1 MIPPEPEVMKG
12 TADRL
17 ARPTDE
23 KKVQRVKEGSKQLRE
38 PFSRPLQTL
47 LGPNCRPLRLMIL
60 WDGRS

>member
-1 MIPPEPEVMKG
+1 MKG

-23 KKVQRVKEGSKQLRE
+23 KKVQRVKEGTKQLRE
-38 PFSRPLQTL
+38 PLSRPLQTL